1 MIDEKQYNETVKE
14 FTRNVYR
21 FVFKTVRDKAASED
35 IVQDCFMK
43 LWQNRAQIDASKAKG
58 WLFTVAH
65 HAMINYLKAQTRNTR
80 LDHADMKHAETSKL
94 PDFDL
99 KEIIERSLLD
109 LPPLQRSIILLR
121 DLEGYNYKEIGE
133 ILQLGEAQVKVY
145 LFRGR
150 KKIKDSIKVL
160 SAVL

>member
-1 MIDEKQYNETVKE
+1 MISEKQYNETVKD

-21 FVFKTVRDKAASED
+21 FVFKSVRDKEATED

-43 LWQNRAQIDASKAKG
+43 LWQNRTQVDASKARG

-65 HAMINYLKAQTRNTR
+65 HAMINYLKIQNRNTT
-80 LDHADMKHAETSKL
+80 LDHVELKAAAAAKL

-133 ILQLGEAQVKVY
+133 ILQLGESQVKVY

-160 SAVL
+160 SAVI